1 MRVFITGATGY
12 IGGSVAE
19 RLIRSGHHVIG
30 LVRSK
35 DKAPLLKER
44 GVEPI
49 VGTLDD
55 SQILTNAAHDADA
68 VIHAASADHPGS
80 VVTLIAALELSG
92 KTLITTTGSGIVAD
106 SADGECAGSVFY
118 TEDTYFE
125 PVPFR
130 RPRVAMNRLVREA
143 AIEKSIRSVVIC
155 PSMIYGK
162 GRGLQPDSDQLPK
175 IIALSKQVGAGV
187 YFGKGLNRYSNVHI
201 DDLVDLYLLALEK
214 APGGSFFFAENGH
227 ASFKDIAEMVSR
239 SLGFGGKTAS
249 ISVEDVVRQYG
260 DAGRYGVTSNSLV
273 SAVNARRLGWSP
285 KAPALREYFE
295 MSMQEESHGTCSRS
309 SCIGKFRR

>member
-1 MRVFITGATGY
+1 MRIFVTGAIGY

-19 RLIRSGHHVIG
+19 RLIASGHQVVG
-30 LVRSK
+30 LARS
-35 DKAPLLKER
+35 AESIPLLKDR
-44 GVEPI
+44 GMESVL
-49 VGTLDD
+49 GTLDD
-55 SQILTNAAHDADA
+55 PEIITKAAHEADA
-68 VIHAASADHPGS
+68 VIHAASADHAGA
-80 VVTLIAALELSG
+80 VVTLITALERSG
-92 KTLITTTGSGIVAD
+92 KTLICTTGSGIVVD
-106 SADGECAGSVFY
+106 SAAGEYAGSVVY

-130 RPRVAMNRLVREA
+130 RPRVAMNRFVREA
-143 AIEKSIRSVVIC
+143 AIDKGIRSVVIC

-214 APGGSFFFAENGH
+214 APGGSFFFAENGD
-227 ASFKDIAEMVSR
+227 ASFKEIAEMISH
-239 SLGFGGKTAS
+239 SLGLGGKTVS
-249 ISVEDVVRQYG
+249 VSVEDVVRQSG

-273 SAVNARRLGWSP
+273 RAVNARRLGWSP
-285 KAPALREYFE
+285 KAPSLAEYFE
-295 MSMQEESHGTCSRS
+295 SR
-309 SCIGKFRR
+309 R

>member
-1 MRVFITGATGY
+1 MKVFVTGATGY

-19 RLIRSGHHVIG
+19 RLIASGHQVAG

-35 DKAPLLKER
+35 EKALLLKDR
-44 GVEPI
+44 GIEPV

-55 SQILTNAAHDADA
+55 PEILMNAADAADA

-80 VVTLIAALELSG
+80 VVTLVSALERSG
-92 KTLITTTGSGIVAD
+92 KALIYTTGSGIVAD
-106 SADGECAGSVFY
+106 SAEGEYAGSVFY

-130 RPRVAMNRLVREA
+130 RPRVAMNRFVREA
-143 AIEKSIRSVVIC
+143 AIDKGIRSVVIC
-155 PSMIYGK
+155 PSMIYGR

-175 IIALSKQVGAGV
+175 IIALSKQLGAGV

-201 DDLVDLYLLALEK
+201 DDLAELYLLVLEK
-214 APGGSFFFAENGH
+214 APGGSFFFAESGH
-227 ASFKDIAEMVSR
+227 ASFKEIAEMVSR
-239 SLGFGGKTAS
+239 SLGLGGKT
-249 ISVEDVVRQYG
+249 ISLNVADLVRQHG
-260 DAGRYGVTSNSLV
+260 DAGRYGITSNSLV

-285 KAPALREYFE
+285 KGPSLVEYFE
-295 MSMQEESHGTCSRS
+295 SRQ
-309 SCIGKFRR
+309 